1 MVKRPGIHDIAREA
15 NVSITTVSHALNG
28 KGRVSPQ
35 MRERI
40 RLVAQRLD
48 YRGSPQARGLAMGR
62 TMTLAM
68 QLGSEAGVLVPGL
81 EYFVEIL
88 TAASASALELGYG
101 FVLAPT
107 GTNAKSLQSLAIDG
121 AVVVDPT
128 GDEALFE
135 DASIPIVTTGRVPGD
150 LGNYSWVDNDHRAGT
165 RLVLDH
171 FTEIGCSRPALLA
184 TSVQQSYVEDAVAE
198 YLDWCREHTLEPIME
213 RVADSTTETDALST
227 IDKLLSHHPRPDAIY
242 TTLDRLAVN
251 VLLACH
257 DKRISVPYDLAI
269 ASTTDTQFLR
279 SANPPVTAFDLNAPE
294 IGRKATELLI
304 RQIEEDDEPS
314 RHMIVPSSLTARAST
329 RKTWS
334 KDGSRESDSGGENR
348 SE

>member
-35 MRERI
+35 VRERI
-40 RLVAQRLD
+40 HLVAQRLG
-48 YRGSPQARGLAMGR
+48 YRGSPQARGLATGR

-107 GTNAKSLQSLAIDG
+107 GTSARSLQGLAIDG

-135 DASIPIVTTGRVPGD
+135 HTGMPIVTTGRVQGDPGS
-150 LGNYSWVDNDHRAGT
+150 YSWVDNDHRAGT

-171 FTEIGCSRPALLA
+171 FMEIGRSRPALLT

-198 YLDWCREHTLEPIME
+198 YLDWCRERTLEPIVE
-213 RVADSTTETDALST
+213 QVADTTTETDAVST
-227 IDKLLSHHPRPDAIY
+227 IDKLLSHRPRPDAIY
-242 TTLDRLAVN
+242 TTLDRLAVG
-251 VLLACH
+251 VLLACRGR
-257 DKRISVPYDLAI
+257 RISVPHDLAL

-279 SANPPVTAFDLNAPE
+279 SANPPITALNLNAPE
-294 IGRKATELLI
+294 IGRKAADLLI
-304 RQIEEDDEPS
+304 RHIEEDEPPK
-314 RHMIVPSSLTARAST
+314 HLFVPISLITRAST
-329 RKTWS
+329 RKA
-334 KDGSRESDSGGENR
+334 GAMRQQPRGR
-348 SE
+348 

>member
-15 NVSITTVSHALNG
+15 NVSITTVSHALNR

-40 RLVAQRLD
+40 HSVAQRLG

-68 QLGSEAGVLVPGL
+68 QLGSQAGVLVPGL

-107 GTNAKSLQSLAIDG
+107 GTSAKNLQGLAIDG

-128 GDEALFE
+128 GNEALFE
-135 DASIPIVTTGRVPGD
+135 HSGMPIVTTGRVPGAPD
-150 LGNYSWVDNDHRAGT
+150 SYSWVDNDHRAGT

-171 FTEIGCSRPALLA
+171 FIEIGCSRPALLT

-198 YLDWCREHTLEPIME
+198 YLDWCREHTLEPIVKQ
-213 RVADSTTETDALST
+213 VADTTVDTDAVST
-227 IDKLLSHHPRPDAIY
+227 IDKLLSHRPRPDAIY
-242 TTLDRLAVN
+242 TTLDRLAVG
-251 VLLACH
+251 VLLAC
-257 DKRISVPYDLAI
+257 RGRNISVPDDLAL

-279 SANPPVTAFDLNAPE
+279 SANPPVTALNLNASE
-294 IGRKATELLI
+294 IGRRSAELLV
-304 RQIEEDDEPS
+304 RQIEEDDES
-314 RHMIVPSSLTARAST
+314 LRHLFVPISLTTRAST
-329 RKTWS
+329 RKAAAMRQQPR
-334 KDGSRESDSGGENR
+334 GR
-348 SE
+348 